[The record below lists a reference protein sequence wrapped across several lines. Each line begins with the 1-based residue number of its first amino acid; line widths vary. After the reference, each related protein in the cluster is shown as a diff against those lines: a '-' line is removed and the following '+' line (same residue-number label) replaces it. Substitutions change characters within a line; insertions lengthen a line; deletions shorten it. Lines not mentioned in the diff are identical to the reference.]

1 MRKNALLGV
10 MIVLGVWCLVYV
22 GVQLDMWRLGYEIEE
37 LEGRRTV
44 LKKQQSMLQA
54 RLSELTDPQQI
65 ARRAQEELQLMVP
78 QEGQVVMVSLASSPS
93 AEEDANSSF
102 RLVREFSDSLLGLP

>member
-10 MIVLGVWCLVYV
+10 MILLGVWCLVYV

-37 LEGRRTV
+37 LQVQRAV
-44 LKKQQSMLQA
+44 LKKQQSVLQV

-65 ARRAQEELQLMVP
+65 ARRAQDELQLIVP
-78 QEGQVVMVSLASSPS
+78 QVGQVVMVSLVSNPSSESDSSSPL
-93 AEEDANSSF
+93 